1 MMASNSCDEIPIID
15 MESGDTVGEDILKA
29 FSSIGFATL
38 TNHGIPQSV
47 IDRAFASSKAFF
59 SLPLDQKM
67 KRKYEG
73 HASNRGYIPMG
84 CEAFTSDNPEKK
96 ETFDIGNDE
105 EVGYQNKWPTEDLTE
120 SFKGSDAR
128 VL

>member
-1 MMASNSCDEIPIID
+1 MIVASNSCDDIPIID
-15 MESGDTVGEDILKA
+15 MEGGDAVGAEILKA

-47 IDRAFASSKAFF
+47 IDSAFACSKAFF

-84 CEAFTSDNPEKK
+84 CEAFISENPEKK
-96 ETFDIGNDE
+96 ETLVKYRNLRHRYI
-105 EVGYQNKWPTEDLTE
+105 VLTLCCITKKKKWL
-120 SFKGSDAR
+120 
-128 VL
+128 VV